1 MALESV
7 ARSEAGVR
15 ANNEDSVFVSPR
27 LVALADGVGGAAA
40 GEVASRWAVNQ
51 MVTLDKSRLTQ
62 ALEAALQDAVIAAN
76 ATLRFLIECR
86 PEWDGMATTLSA
98 VALSN
103 DREYLVANV
112 GDSRTYVYRDGRLRQ
127 LSHDQSYVQMLIDE
141 GAITPEQALTHPQ
154 RSVVLDAIDGGDR
167 RAHAPLCYA
176 ACLGDRLLLCSD
188 GISDYLRDD
197 QIESILSQQQ
207 RDSAADL
214 LVSSALAAGSR
225 DNVSAIVAEVVERSD
240 PEEGWLEAL

>member
-103 DREYLVANV
+103 DREYLIANV

>member
-103 DREYLVANV
+103 DREYLIANV

-167 RAHAPLCYA
+167 RAHAPLRYA